1 MLSGQGELEVEN
13 IMRSQAGQYQCVAT
27 ETESGDNSNSTVD
40 VTVQCE
46 WGGGEGGREGRGG
59 GREGRGGGGG
69 GGGGRGR
76 GGGREGGREENEWS
90 LHSNPRSQTA
100 SLHTPD

>member
-1 MLSGQGELEVEN
+1 MLSGQRELEVEN
-13 IMRSQAGQYQCVAT
+13 ITRSQAGQYQCVAT

-46 WGGGEGGREGRGG
+46 LRGEREGGRK
-59 GREGRGGGGG
+59 GREEGSEGGEE
-69 GGGGRGR
+69 
-76 GGGREGGREENEWS
+76 GREGGREENEWS
-90 LHSNPRSQTA
+90 LHSNPRSQAA